1 MENTKKIS
9 SADMPVL
16 SSDTEKFMDYKKSMA
31 EFRRLSEELDCIN
44 KNISDSFSAIKLSA
58 DICNEKL
65 KELEE
70 IKKICLISVY
80 AIISLIITIIIIF
93 GATCVPLK

>member
-1 MENTKKIS
+1 MENTKEIS

-16 SSDTEKFMDYKKSMA
+16 LDTEKYMDYKKSMA
-31 EFRRLSEELDCIN
+31 EFRRLSKELDYIN

-80 AIISLIITIIIIF
+80 AIIALIITIIIIF
-93 GATCVPLK
+93 ATCVPIK

>member
-1 MENTKKIS
+1 MENIKEIS

-16 SSDTEKFMDYKKSMA
+16 SDKERFMDYKESIA
-31 EFRRLSEELDCIN
+31 EFRRLSKELDYIN

-80 AIISLIITIIIIF
+80 TIIALIITIIIIF
-93 GATCVPLK
+93 ATCVPIK